1 MSEAPAYD
9 WFQRGMALL
18 AAGDHHAA
26 ATLLER
32 AAGAEP
38 GKSSIHEGL
47 ARAYFGSGR
56 FGRALEQFM
65 LVLDLAPAN
74 DYAHFGAGLCLG
86 RLGRLREAV
95 GELRMANVMHP
106 GNKDYED
113 ALRLWEGH
121 AAAFLEPEAP
131 PANAAP
137 DEPPDAGSDGAR

>member
-18 AAGDHHAA
+18 ATGDHHAA

-47 ARAYFGSGR
+47 ARAYFAGGR
-56 FGRALEQFM
+56 FRRALEQFTR
-65 LVLDLAPAN
+65 VLDLSPAN

-95 GELRMANVMHP
+95 GHLRMANVMRP
-106 GNKDYED
+106 GNRDYED
-113 ALRLWEGH
+113 ALARWEHH
-121 AAAFLEPEAP
+121 ADAFLQPEDP
-131 PANAAP
+131 PP
-137 DEPPDAGSDGAR
+137 SEDAGDSS

>member
-56 FGRALEQFM
+56 FGRALEQFV
-65 LVLDLAPAN
+65 LVLELAPAN

-95 GELRMANVMHP
+95 GELRMANVMRP

-121 AAAFLEPEAP
+121 ADAFLEPEAR
-131 PANAAP
+131 
-137 DEPPDAGSDGAR
+137 PDAASTEASADDDL